1 MSTAEDVET
10 ALNHEKRKD
19 NFEDQL
25 KAYEKFRKRME
36 DAGVA
41 PKKQDFS
48 IPLIERIGT
57 FGFANL
63 PATDNSVDSQ

>member
-1 MSTAEDVET
+1 MWQPLSAKKSG
-10 ALNHEKRKD
+10 AGGG

-36 DAGVA
+36 EAGVA

-57 FGFANL
+57 FSFSN
-63 PATDNSVDSQ
+63 

>member
-1 MSTAEDVET
+1 MSIAENVAA
-10 ALNHEKRKD
+10 ALNQEERSRGE
-19 NFEDQL
+19 NFEEQL

-36 DAGVA
+36 EAGVA

-57 FGFANL
+57 FSFSN
-63 PATDNSVDSQ
+63 

>member
-1 MSTAEDVET
+1 MSIAEDVAT
-10 ALNHEKRKD
+10 ALSQEERSRGDDFEK
-19 NFEDQL
+19 QL
-25 KAYEKFRKRME
+25 EAYEKFRKRME

-57 FGFANL
+57 FSFSN
-63 PATDNSVDSQ
+63 

>member
-1 MSTAEDVET
+1 MSIAEDVAT
-10 ALNHEKRKD
+10 ALSQEERSREDH
-19 NFEDQL
+19 FEEQL

-36 DAGVA
+36 EAGVT

-57 FGFANL
+57 FSFSN
-63 PATDNSVDSQ
+63 